1 MSWDKELEE
10 LRHREGLA
18 EQMGGGE
25 KVARQHSRGKMD
37 ARARLAALVDP
48 GSFREIGKIAK
59 QEQSGID
66 FLVLIPPFAGERL
79 CEDAGRDDLR
89 LAALRLDGAT
99 VERDLPAAFR
109 FLH

>member
-37 ARARLAALVDP
+37 ALRPPSCDRVGCCVHVVMRKFLARRWTVR
-48 GSFREIGKIAK
+48 ST
-59 QEQSGID
+59 
-66 FLVLIPPFAGERL
+66 
-79 CEDAGRDDLR
+79 GRI
-89 LAALRLDGAT
+89 
-99 VERDLPAAFR
+99 
-109 FLH
+109 